1 MNETRIERVTLAFV
15 AVGYLLFS
23 GAVTLSIVYLFM
35 VLSSLVMVRP
45 AFAQSNAAGVRLE
58 AGIEKEEVDGDLKSA
73 MEIYQKIAADP
84 SAPREVRSKALLRL
98 AGCYEKLG
106 RQARQVYEQIVRDFA
121 DQPAAGQAR
130 SRLATLKQQEH
141 PAPPPTMTQ
150 RKIEWS
156 AVGNMGAP
164 DTDGQR
170 AVYQDTAGN
179 LFFGDLAGHT
189 RRMIFK
195 AKLDDAPW
203 WDPSRDLS
211 IVWLLLKGKPDRP
224 GTLAV
229 MNVGGT
235 GYRELLRDDGQGTLF
250 GEEDSLSWGS
260 PVNWSWDNRY
270 LVGVSNHEKGG
281 SLWIVSVADG
291 KRREVAKLE
300 TGSFQHA
307 AFSPDGTFVAYET
320 GTPILEA
327 GKRDVFVLSTQGGEQ
342 HLVYK
347 SDSQSLPNTFTLLD
361 WTADGRYLAIA
372 DAPSGKR
379 GLYLLPVKNGEA
391 AGKPV
396 LVRYGDFERG
406 CTTLAGSLVYH
417 STKPGGQNNVYLTSL
432 DAESHPGGWWRMD
445 LRSGGS
451 WVPFPSFSPDAK
463 HIAYVAKDPEQAG
476 GEVLVLRDLSNGE
489 ERVLYRSNGTSLF
502 CQFGAQ
508 HPKLFCTEQGEERK
522 TDLFAVAVESREVE
536 RLASLSGTVF
546 MFGPS
551 HDDLALYLVKR
562 ASPQSLLRWELASHE
577 ESVLAQTDLTAAIV
591 LPSPDERWLIRHSYR
606 SLDIRPMSG
615 GDWKPLVST
624 NTNPQN
630 TSMPRATGFTPD
642 GKWLLYY
649 DTDTAGK
656 KSLFRVLLAGG
667 HPERLGDFP
676 GSGDYGFMRLS
687 RDGRQL
693 MAEIW
698 NPYQY
703 DLWVLENFVPPARQ

>member
-1 MNETRIERVTLAFV
+1 MNETRIERVALAFV
-15 AVGYLLFS
+15 AVGYPLFS
-23 GAVTLSIVYLFM
+23 GAVTLNIVYLFM

-45 AFAQSNAAGVRLE
+45 AFAQSNTAGVRLE
-58 AGIEKEEVDGDLKSA
+58 AGIEKEDVDGDLKSA
-73 MEIYQKIAADP
+73 MAIYQKIASDS

-106 RQARQVYEQIVRDFA
+106 RQARQVYEQIMRDFA
-121 DQPAAGQAR
+121 DQPAAAQAR
-130 SRLATLKQQEH
+130 SRLAALKQQEH
-141 PAPPPTMTQ
+141 PAPPATMTQ

-156 AVGNMGAP
+156 AVGSMGSP

-179 LFFGDLAGHT
+179 LFIGDLAGHT
-189 RRMIFK
+189 KRMIFK
-195 AKLDDAPW
+195 SKPDDAPPW
-203 WDPSRDLS
+203 WDPSRDFS
-211 IVWLLLKGKPDRP
+211 MVWLLLQGKPDRP

-229 MNVGGT
+229 MKADGT
-235 GYRELLRDDGQGTLF
+235 GYRELLRDDSQGTLF
-250 GEEDSLSWGS
+250 GAESSFRGG
-260 PVNWSWDNRY
+260 PTNWSWDDRY
-270 LVGVSNHEKGG
+270 LVGVSNHQKSG
-281 SLWIVSVADG
+281 SLWIVSVGDG
-291 KRREVAKLE
+291 EHRQVAELE
-300 TGSFQHA
+300 TGSFLHA
-307 AFSPDGTFVAYET
+307 AFSPDGRFVAYDT
-320 GTPILEA
+320 APPILEG
-327 GKRDVFVLSTQGGEQ
+327 GKQRIFVLSTQGGEP
-342 HLVYK
+342 HLVY
-347 SDSQSLPNTFTLLD
+347 DSQSLLNTSALLD

-372 DAPSGKR
+372 DTPSGR
-379 GLYLLPVKNGEA
+379 MGLYLLPVKNGEA

-406 CTTLAGSLVYH
+406 CTTLAGTLVYQ
-417 STKPGGQNNVYLTSL
+417 STKPGGQHNVYLTSL
-432 DAESHPGGWWRMD
+432 DADSHPGGWQPMD
-445 LRSGGS
+445 LRGGS
-451 WVPFPSFSPDAK
+451 SFVPFPSFSPDTK
-463 HIAYVAKDPEQAG
+463 QIAYVAKDPEQAG
-476 GEVLVLRDLSNGE
+476 GEILVLRDLLSGE
-489 ERVLYRSNGTSLF
+489 ERVLYRSNGTPLI

-522 TDLFAVAVESREVE
+522 ADLFAVAVESGEVE

-562 ASPQSLLRWELASHE
+562 ASPQSLLRWEVASHQ
-577 ESVLAQTDLTAAIV
+577 ESVVAQTDLSAAII
-591 LPSPDERWLIRHSYR
+591 LPSPDERWLIRHANR

-667 HPERLGDFP
+667 HPERFGDFH
-676 GSGDYGFMRLS
+676 GGGDDGFMRLS

-703 DLWVLENFVPPARQ
+703 DLWVLENFVPPAKQ